1 MAHSLQGFPQSSYYG
16 KSKKNGSA
24 PAPKAAPKKMST
36 FEDEY
41 QKFIRELKAKKEAQK
56 QAEEKPIIPET
67 PVQEEAPVIPET
79 VATAPVD
86 APILNEETQPKKT
99 RKKKEVVVETPAEP
113 SAEPT
118 IEGLD

>member
-1 MAHSLQGFPQSSYYG
+1 MAHGLQGFPQSSYYG

-56 QAEEKPIIPET
+56 QEE
-67 PVQEEAPVIPET
+67 VAPVIPET
-79 VATAPVD
+79 PVVEETPIIPETVAPAD
-86 APILNEETQPKKT
+86 APILNETTTTKKKKKKT
-99 RKKKEVVVETPAEP
+99 ETVVETPVE
-113 SAEPT
+113 E
-118 IEGLD
+118 

>member
-1 MAHSLQGFPQSSYYG
+1 MAHGLQGFPQSSYYG

-24 PAPKAAPKKMST
+24 PAPKAAPKKIST

-56 QAEEKPIIPET
+56 QAEEQPIIPET

-79 VATAPVD
+79 VAPAD
-86 APILNEETQPKKT
+86 APILNETTTTKKKKKKT
-99 RKKKEVVVETPAEP
+99 EPVEETPVE
-113 SAEPT
+113 E
-118 IEGLD
+118 